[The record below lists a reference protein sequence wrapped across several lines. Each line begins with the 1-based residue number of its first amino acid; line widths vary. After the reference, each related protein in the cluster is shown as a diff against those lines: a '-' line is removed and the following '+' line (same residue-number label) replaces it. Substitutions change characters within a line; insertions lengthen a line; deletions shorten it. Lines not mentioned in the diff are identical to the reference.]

1 MMNVDL
7 EALPVGE
14 DAPEMVNVVVEIP
27 VGSRNKY
34 EYEPEMGGSRGTA
47 CCQAASAT
55 RPTTGSSPRR

>member
-34 EYEPEMGGSRGTA
+34 E
-47 CCQAASAT
+47 
-55 RPTTGSSPRR
+55 